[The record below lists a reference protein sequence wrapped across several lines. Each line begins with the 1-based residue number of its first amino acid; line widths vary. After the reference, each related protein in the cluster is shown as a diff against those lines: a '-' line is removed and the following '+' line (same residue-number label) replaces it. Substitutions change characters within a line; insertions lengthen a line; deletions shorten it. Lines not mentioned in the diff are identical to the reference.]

1 MNLKYIGLR
10 INLVVMQRYCCLEGG
25 WLMKIAV
32 VDDEKLWLKKIEKF
46 LSAYYGDK
54 KASIL
59 CYLSGKSF
67 LDANEE
73 FDIVLMDIEMPVMDG
88 FEAIERYKTRFP
100 DTIVIILTTHD
111 DLAKKGFIF
120 EAFRYIDKPSMVSEL
135 PEALKSAEK
144 KLNSGKTM
152 VLKVIRAKDIT
163 VKIKNIVYI
172 ETIKRNVIVHI
183 GQDAVTCDSA
193 ISEMERALAD
203 EGFYQVHRS
212 FLINLRCVDSFC
224 KTDIKMNNGD
234 MVMLST
240 RKFTEFKKRLM
251 EYRYYLANG

>member
-1 MNLKYIGLR
+1 
-10 INLVVMQRYCCLEGG
+10 MQKYCCLGG
-25 WLMKIAV
+25 DWLMKIAV

-46 LSAYYGDK
+46 LFAYYGDK
-54 KASIL
+54 KTSIL

-88 FEAIERYKTRFP
+88 FEAIERYKTRFS
-100 DTIVIILTTHD
+100 DTIIIILTTHD

-135 PEALKSAEK
+135 PEALKSAAR
-144 KLNSGKTM
+144 KLNSGKTIM
-152 VLKVIRAKDIT
+152 LKVIRAREIT

-172 ETIKRNVIVHI
+172 ETIKRNVIVHM
-183 GQDAVTCDSA
+183 GNDAVTCDAA

-203 EGFYQVHRS
+203 EGFYRVHRS
-212 FLINLRCVDSFC
+212 FLINLRCVESFC

>member
-1 MNLKYIGLR
+1 MIRILIADDLLPLCKRYKNYINKISGMETTGIANSGTDAVKLACQLR
-10 INLVVMQRYCCLEGG
+10 P
-25 WLMKIAV
+25 
-32 VDDEKLWLKKIEKF
+32 
-46 LSAYYGDK
+46 
-54 KASIL
+54 
-59 CYLSGKSF
+59 
-67 LDANEE
+67 
-73 FDIVLMDIEMPVMDG
+73 DIVLMDIEMPVMDG
-88 FEAIERYKTRFP
+88 FEAIERYKTRFS
-100 DTIVIILTTHD
+100 DTIIIILTTHD

-135 PEALKSAEK
+135 PEALKSAAR
-144 KLNSGKTM
+144 KLNSGKTIM
-152 VLKVIRAKDIT
+152 LKVIRAREIT

-172 ETIKRNVIVHI
+172 ETIKRNVIVHM
-183 GQDAVTCDSA
+183 GNDAVTCDAA

-203 EGFYQVHRS
+203 EGFYRVHRS
-212 FLINLRCVDSFC
+212 FLINLRCVESFC

>member
-1 MNLKYIGLR
+1 
-10 INLVVMQRYCCLEGG
+10 
-25 WLMKIAV
+25 MKIAV

-163 VKIKNIVYI
+163 VKFAK
-172 ETIKRNVIVHI
+172 
-183 GQDAVTCDSA
+183 
-193 ISEMERALAD
+193 
-203 EGFYQVHRS
+203 
-212 FLINLRCVDSFC
+212 
-224 KTDIKMNNGD
+224 
-234 MVMLST
+234 
-240 RKFTEFKKRLM
+240 
-251 EYRYYLANG
+251 